1 MDTERKQQLEQ
12 FIQVL
17 GLKEFH
23 NLLGAAGAVE
33 AIACAMTIETGKV
46 HPTINLVE
54 PEDELKELGLNYVPN
69 KAVEADVNVA
79 ISNSFG
85 FGGHNATLL
94 FKKYAE

>member
-1 MDTERKQQLEQ
+1 
-12 FIQVL
+12 
-17 GLKEFH
+17 
-23 NLLGAAGAVE
+23 
-33 AIACAMTIETGKV
+33 MTIETGKV

-69 KAVEADVNVA
+69 KAVEADINVA